1 MSAATETA
9 PGERSSTP
17 LASNNPFRNKISG
30 SSSSATATAIK
41 PAGPVSTN
49 PFLDPH
55 EVTAEPATMLTT
67 TARPSS
73 SKGAAE
79 ATTDLLSG
87 LTLNGQASPPE
98 RRPGPPKVGGGGL
111 RGENHPP
118 PFQGQSPGYRRVP
131 SDEERRRRDLKL
143 RAQKAEL
150 DMDIFADP
158 PTEKRRPRR
167 NSESSA
173 RDRASSLDAEEKKR
187 REGRQRDH
195 KHGKLPRKASK
206 KLDII
211 DRLDV
216 TSIYGAGLF
225 HHDGPFDA
233 CNPHRN
239 RKGARAAPMQAF
251 PEGSLNMQL
260 GGTGPVQKKLDIDQY
275 HGRGQEA
282 HGDYNEAAV
291 VDEDAE
297 YFRRAQTDRGASFNP
312 LQRSEPVHG
321 SETAGLGTSTFLE
334 GTPASRAAI
343 ERRESE
349 FEHQIQQ
356 QGLARKKS
364 LVQRIRRNRSNTADL
379 RSPSSENNGP
389 VQLPGTERRDSN
401 SNPFFKEYDQEYEKK
416 GTQIAFAEEEQKKL
430 NRGRTPTSPRKEIPH
445 PLLRTKTADS
455 VQLGGHGDDVRP
467 VGSGFLNRVK
477 SLKGGRRARSERR
490 DVGG

>member
-1 MSAATETA
+1 MSATIETA
-9 PGERSSTP
+9 PVERSSTP

-30 SSSSATATAIK
+30 SSISATANK
-41 PAGPVSTN
+41 SAGSISTN
-49 PFLDPH
+49 PFLDSH
-55 EVTAEPATMLTT
+55 EVTAEPVTMLTA

-73 SKGAAE
+73 SKAAAD
-79 ATTDLLSG
+79 ATTGLLSD
-87 LTLNGQASPPE
+87 LTLNGKTSSPE
-98 RRPGPPKVGGGGL
+98 RRPGASKVSSGL

-118 PFQGQSPGYRRVP
+118 AFRGQSPGYRRAP
-131 SDEERRRRDLKL
+131 SDEERRRRDPKL
-143 RAQKAEL
+143 RVQKAEL
-150 DMDIFADP
+150 DIFADP
-158 PTEKRRPRR
+158 PAEKRQARR
-167 NSESSA
+167 NSESSL
-173 RDRASSLDAEEKKR
+173 RDKASSLDPEDEKKR
-187 REGRQRDH
+187 RERRHRDYKNGR
-195 KHGKLPRKASK
+195 LPRKASK

-260 GGTGPVQKKLDIDQY
+260 GGTGPVQKTLDIDQY

-297 YFRRAQTDRGASFNP
+297 YLRRAQPDRGTSFNP

-349 FEHQIQQ
+349 YEQQIQQ

-364 LVQRIRRNRSNTADL
+364 LVQRIRRNRSNTADP
-379 RSPSSENNGP
+379 RSVSSENNSPAP
-389 VQLPGTERRDSN
+389 VHETERHDSN
-401 SNPFFKEYDQEYEKK
+401 SNPFFKDYDQEYEKK
-416 GTQIAFAEEEQKKL
+416 GTQIAFIEEEQKKL
-430 NRGRTPTSPRKEIPH
+430 NRARTPSSPRKEMPQA
-445 PLLRTKTADS
+445 LYRTKTADS
-455 VQLGGHGDDVRP
+455 IQLGGHGDDVRA
-467 VGSGFLNRVK
+467 VGSGFLSRVK
-477 SLKGGRRARSERR
+477 SLKGGRRARPERT